1 MIRINI
7 IVFCVLLMVTGCAQ
21 KRIIDDLALINAIGF
36 DLSKEDKEQLKVSA
50 TFPIIT
56 KDGKYDRKTLIVEGK
71 SSKSA
76 REKLKHKTNMQLE
89 NGQLRVTLFGTELAK
104 QGLLPQIDT
113 FVRDPNIGSRVLLA
127 LGKPEASG
135 ILTLEIENEGQ
146 NATFLEQAIT
156 KLNSESKSI
165 NYDIFQ
171 FLRDLYDDGV
181 DPILP
186 AYKVEEDD
194 LKYDGVGLF
203 QGDKL
208 IDYLNPTDAKLL
220 FLFRKKITHGELEQE
235 IELEEG
241 KKKQIMLSF
250 VQTKH
255 HIDVNSIA
263 KDNLV
268 ATINIDI
275 IGDVLEYTGEEDL
288 SDPKIQMKA
297 EKLISKQLNSKGN
310 ELLLQLQEMQV
321 DPIGIGQHIRNH
333 MKYKEWKA
341 LDWYEEYRKM
351 NIKVNTNVKFSSNGK
366 WK

>member
-1 MIRINI
+1 MIRMI
-7 IVFCVLLMVTGCAQ
+7 IILCVLLVATGCAQ
-21 KRIIDDLALINAIGF
+21 KRIIDDLALINAIGY
-36 DLSKEDKEQLKVSA
+36 DLSEEDEENLKVTA

-56 KDGKYDRKTLIVEGK
+56 KDGKYDRKTIIVEGK

-89 NGQLRVTLFGTELAK
+89 SGQLRVALFGTELAK

-127 LGKPEASG
+127 LGKPEASD
-135 ILTLEIENEGQ
+135 ILTLQIENEGQ
-146 NATFLEQAIT
+146 NATYLEQAIT
-156 KLNSESKSI
+156 KLHSESKTI

-171 FLRDLYDDGV
+171 FLRDLYDDGM

-186 AYKVEEDD
+186 AYKVEDDD

-203 QGDKL
+203 QDDKL
-208 IDYLNPTDAKLL
+208 IGYINPVESKLL
-220 FLFRKKITHGELEQE
+220 FLFRKEITHGDLEQE
-235 IELEEG
+235 ILLEEG
-241 KKKQIMLSF
+241 EKRQIMLSY

-255 HIDVNSIA
+255 HIDVKSVA
-263 KDNLV
+263 KGNLV
-268 ATINIDI
+268 ATINIEIQGDI
-275 IGDVLEYTGEEDL
+275 LEFTGNEDL
-288 SDPKIQMKA
+288 SDPKIQRKL

-310 ELLLQLQEMQV
+310 DLLLQLQEMQV

-333 MKYKEWKA
+333 LKYKEWKA
-341 LDWYEEYRKM
+341 LDWYEEYQNM
-351 NIKVNTNVKFSSNGK
+351 NIKVNTIVKFSSNGK

>member
-1 MIRINI
+1 MNRIMMM
-7 IVFCVLLMVTGCAQ
+7 LLCALLLATGCAQ
-21 KRIIDDLALINAIGF
+21 KRIIDDLALINANGY
-36 DLSKEDKEQLKVSA
+36 DLSEENRDQLKLTA

-56 KDGKYDRKTLIVEGK
+56 KDGKYDRKTLIVEGR

-89 NGQLRVTLFGTELAK
+89 SGQIRVSLFGTELAK
-104 QGLLPQIDT
+104 QGILPQLDT

-127 LGKPEASG
+127 LGKPEASD
-135 ILTLEIENEGQ
+135 ILTLQIENEGQ

-156 KLNSESKSI
+156 KLNSENKTI

-186 AYKVEEDD
+186 AYKIEDND
-194 LKYDGVGLF
+194 LKYDGVGIF
-203 QGDKL
+203 QNDKL
-208 IDYLNPTDAKLL
+208 IDYLNPTDSRVL
-220 FLFRKKITHGELEQE
+220 FLFRKKITHGELDQE

-241 KKKQIMLSF
+241 IKDQIMLSY

-255 HIDVNSIA
+255 HIDVNSVA
-263 KDNLV
+263 KGNLV
-268 ATINIDI
+268 ATINIEIQGDI
-275 IGDVLEYTGEEDL
+275 LEFTGNEDL
-288 SDPKIQMKA
+288 SDPKVQMKA
-297 EKLISKQLNSKGN
+297 EKLISEQLKRKGT
-310 ELLLQLQEMQV
+310 ELIVQLQKMQV

-333 MKYKEWKA
+333 MKYKRWKEI
-341 LDWYEEYRKM
+341 DWYDEYQNM
-351 NIKVNTNVKFSSNGK
+351 EIKVNITVKFSSNGK

>member
-1 MIRINI
+1 MKKVI
-7 IVFCVLLMVTGCAQ
+7 IVFCFLLMATGCAQ
-21 KRIIDDLALINAIGF
+21 KPIIDDLALINAIAY
-36 DLSKEDKEQLKVSA
+36 DLSEENEEELKVTA

-89 NGQLRVTLFGTELAK
+89 NGQVRVSLFGTELAK
-104 QGLLPQIDT
+104 QGLIPQIDS

-127 LGKPEASG
+127 LGKPEASD
-135 ILTLEIENEGQ
+135 ILTLQIENEGQ
-146 NATFLEQAIT
+146 NATYLEQAIT
-156 KLNSESKSI
+156 KLHSESKTI
-165 NYDIFQ
+165 NYDIIQ

-181 DPILP
+181 DPTLP

-208 IDYLNPTDAKLL
+208 IDYLNPVDSKLL
-220 FLFRKKITHGELEQE
+220 FLLRKEITHGDLEQE
-235 IELEEG
+235 IELEAGE
-241 KKKQIMLSF
+241 KQQIMLSY

-255 HIDVNSIA
+255 SIDVNSVA

-268 ATINIDI
+268 ATIDLEIQ
-275 IGDVLEYTGEEDL
+275 GDVLEFTGEEDL
-288 SDPKIQMKA
+288 SDPNIQMKV
-297 EKLISKQLNSKGN
+297 EKLISEQLKSKGN
-310 ELLLQLQEMQV
+310 KLLLQLQKMQV
-321 DPIGIGQHIRNH
+321 DPIGIGQHVRNH
-333 MKYKEWKA
+333 MKYKRWKK
-341 LDWYEEYRKM
+341 LNWYEEYQNM
-351 NIKVNTNVKFSSNGK
+351 EINVNITVKFSSNGK

>member
-1 MIRINI
+1 MKKII
-7 IVFCVLLMVTGCAQ
+7 IVFCFVLMATGCAQ
-21 KRIIDDLALINAIGF
+21 KRIIDDLALINAIGY
-36 DLSKEDKEQLKVSA
+36 DLSEEDEENLKVTA

-56 KDGKYDRKTLIVEGK
+56 KDGKYDRKTIIVEGK

-76 REKLKHKTNMQLE
+76 KEKLKHKTNMQLE
-89 NGQLRVTLFGTELAK
+89 SGQVRVALFGTELAK

-127 LGKPEASG
+127 LGKPKASG

-156 KLNSESKSI
+156 KLNSENKTI

-171 FLRDLYDDGV
+171 FLRDLYDDGI

-186 AYKVEEDD
+186 AYKIEDND
-194 LKYDGVGLF
+194 LVYDGVGLF
-203 QGDKL
+203 QGEKL
-208 IDYLNPTDAKLL
+208 IDYLNPTDSKLL

-235 IELEEG
+235 IELEDG
-241 KKKQIMLSF
+241 KKEQIMLSY

-255 HIDVNSIA
+255 HIDVNSVA

-268 ATINIDI
+268 VTINTEIL
-275 IGDVLEYTGEEDL
+275 GDVLEFTGKEDL

-297 EKLISKQLNSKGN
+297 EKLISKQLNSKGTD
-310 ELLLQLQEMQV
+310 LLLQLQKMQV

-333 MKYKEWKA
+333 MKYKRWMG
-341 LDWYEEYRKM
+341 LDWYDVYQNME
-351 NIKVNTNVKFSSNGK
+351 IKVNTTVKFSSNGK

>member
-1 MIRINI
+1 MKRIIMIL
-7 IVFCVLLMVTGCAQ
+7 CVLVIATGCAQ
-21 KRIIDDLALINAIGF
+21 KRIIDDLALINAIGY
-36 DLSKEDKEQLKVSA
+36 DLSEEDEENLKVTA

-76 REKLKHKTNMQLE
+76 REILKHKTNMQLE
-89 NGQLRVTLFGTELAK
+89 NGQLRVSLFGTELAK

-127 LGKPEASG
+127 LGKPQASS

-156 KLNSESKSI
+156 KLNSENRTI

-171 FLRDLYDDGV
+171 FLRDLYDDGI
-181 DPILP
+181 DPLLP
-186 AYKVEEDD
+186 AYKVEDD
-194 LKYDGVGLF
+194 DIKYDGVGLF
-203 QGDKL
+203 QNDKL
-208 IDYLNPTDAKLL
+208 IDYLNPTDSKLL

-241 KKKQIMLSF
+241 KKEQIMLSY

-255 HIDVNSIA
+255 HIDVNSVA
-263 KDNLV
+263 KGNLV
-268 ATINIDI
+268 ATINIEI
-275 IGDVLEYTGEEDL
+275 QGDVLEFTGKEDL

-297 EKLISKQLNSKGN
+297 EKLISEQLKNKGN
-310 ELLLQLQEMQV
+310 ELIVQLQKMQV

-333 MKYKEWKA
+333 MKYKRWKE
-341 LDWYEEYRKM
+341 LDWYNEYQNM
-351 NIKVNTNVKFSSNGK
+351 EIKETITVKFSSNGK